1 MLRVAVHKWRSELQ
15 RQRELAALADAR
27 AKAYCQKATFVRW
40 HVHLQ
45 ERQKAAWR
53 ADMRTRMHTV
63 RSLRDAALRRDA
75 WAHWHR
81 LYQSRLL
88 EQRVEVRLV
97 ERCLVRWRSKLRETE
112 ALKGRADEFVAMK
125 EGRDVDR
132 CWDLW
137 RRTAELK
144 SAERIIAERV
154 GARIVKESV
163 VLWRQRTY
171 ARSYV
176 FLTGTFTYSSLQT

>member
-1 MLRVAVHKWRSELQ
+1 M
-15 RQRELAALADAR
+15 
-27 AKAYCQKATFVRW
+27 
-40 HVHLQ
+40 
-45 ERQKAAWR
+45 
-53 ADMRTRMHTV
+53 
-63 RSLRDAALRRDA
+63 
-75 WAHWHR
+75 
-81 LYQSRLL
+81 
-88 EQRVEVRLV
+88 EV
-97 ERCLVRWRSKLRETE
+97 
-112 ALKGRADEFVAMK
+112 LKRRADEFVAMK
-125 EGRDVDR
+125 ERRDVDR